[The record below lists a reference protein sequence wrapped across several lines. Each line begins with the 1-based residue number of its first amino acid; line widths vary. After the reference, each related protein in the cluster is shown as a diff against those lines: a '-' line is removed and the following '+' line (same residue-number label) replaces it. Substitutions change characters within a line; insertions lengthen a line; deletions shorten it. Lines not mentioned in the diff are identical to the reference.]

1 MSNNGNQPQ
10 FKQRTS
16 NDDLSELTDA
26 DLPDEEQPPRGTR
39 SMLSRDFALGNIRRE
54 DWEAHRYL
62 LKNQQELSES
72 ERPPEG
78 SMIQGPVR
86 AAFHGDPS
94 DRATPTAAR
103 DRVDEHS
110 ERLLAEVRMSRSVG
124 GWQQEKLAETRQVQ
138 VLDEKQNEQEQD
150 SGGFLGGIFS

>member
-1 MSNNGNQPQ
+1 
-10 FKQRTS
+10 
-16 NDDLSELTDA
+16 
-26 DLPDEEQPPRGTR
+26 
-39 SMLSRDFALGNIRRE
+39 MLSRDFALGNIRRE
-54 DWEAHRYL
+54 DREAHRYL

-94 DRATPTAAR
+94 DRATPTAAA

-138 VLDEKQNEQEQD
+138 VLDEKQNEQEES